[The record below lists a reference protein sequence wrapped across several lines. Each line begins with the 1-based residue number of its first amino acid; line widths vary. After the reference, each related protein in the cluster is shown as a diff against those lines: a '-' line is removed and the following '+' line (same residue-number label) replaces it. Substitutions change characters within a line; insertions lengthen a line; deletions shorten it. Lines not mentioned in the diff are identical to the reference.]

1 MTEKTPNPKDF
12 IAGMD
17 SHARKSPIRVA
28 FVTRR
33 TSAQVKVADEDQVQT
48 YPEVLFRALVA
59 IEVLTI
65 ALVGMALLFNAPLEG
80 IADPSHTPNPA
91 KAPWYFLGLQEMLHY
106 FKPVVAGVLA
116 PGLVV
121 MALIVIPYFNINI
134 EAAGLFLKDRV
145 RRLRI
150 FYLAVAGLCLFLG
163 VPPLLIPL
171 IPHSVATNLS
181 WLLWVFPETPMYVA
195 IVPTLIVA
203 AFIVLASK
211 SSPQSASAFR
221 RYLAARPLSFWIMT
235 WFLFE
240 LAVLTAVGTFFRGP
254 GWSWVLPWR
263 S

>member
-1 MTEKTPNPKDF
+1 MTDPKDF
-12 IAGMD
+12 VAGVD
-17 SHARKSPIRVA
+17 SNARKSPTRVV

-65 ALVGMALLFNAPLEG
+65 GLVGMALLFNAPLEG

-106 FKPVVAGVLA
+106 FPPLVAGVLV
-116 PGLVV
+116 PSLVV
-121 MALIVIPYFNINI
+121 IALVVIPYFNINV
-134 EAAGLFLKDRV
+134 EAEGVFLKDRK
-145 RRLRI
+145 RRILI
-150 FYLAVAGLCLFLG
+150 FYLTAAALSLFL
-163 VPPLLIPL
+163 
-171 IPHSVATNLS
+171 
-181 WLLWVFPETPMYVA
+181 LWFEVYVA
-195 IVPTLIVA
+195 LAPTLIVA
-203 AFIVLASK
+203 GFMALAA
-211 SSPQSASAFR
+211 QSGLQSTSAFR
-221 RYLAARPLSFWIMT
+221 RYLAAKSLSFWIMT

-263 S
+263 N